1 MASAASRKIDVFAP
15 FFQVGLEIGHIS
27 SFLGQEIFKGHQLQY
42 VIPAGYWF
50 GIYSLKGSKYSLY
63 SASVSPGFEYDDFID
78 GDKEQL
84 LKQFPN
90 AKDIINFIMD

>member
-1 MASAASRKIDVFAP
+1 MHSNSQECFIKFYLNQKGEVEQNI
-15 FFQVGLEIGHIS
+15 
-27 SFLGQEIFKGHQLQY
+27 LGQEIFKGHQLQY

-63 SASVSPGFEYDDFID
+63 GASVSPGFEYDDLID

-84 LKQFPN
+84 LIQFPN
-90 AKDIINFIMD
+90 AKNIINFIMD

>member
-1 MASAASRKIDVFAP
+1 MGGPMTII
-15 FFQVGLEIGHIS
+15 QIS
-27 SFLGQEIFKGHQLQY
+27 PKGEVEQIILGQELIKGHQLQY
-42 VIPAGYWF
+42 VIPAGFWF

-63 SASVSPGFEYDDFID
+63 GASVSPGFEYDDFID

-90 AKDIINFIMD
+90 ATDIINFIMD